1 MSEEITK
8 HEQIIRDLQ
17 AKIAKAEGRREKITA
32 ERAAVGYE
40 AHVVGSKDARA
51 KLAELNKEQVANQG
65 DLESLSGALVEA
77 TNRLTAAK
85 ADAAKAADQERAR
98 KLREV
103 LKVAG
108 ERSSKIDAALDRA
121 VAELNGLFQDLN
133 EIHSLGSEFP
143 THIQA
148 RQNVALAIKAQLT
161 KLPNIWQGEFVTGG
175 GLSYG
180 RTLVGFTENMAATL
194 ERDIARRLG
203 ETQSTREAA

>member
-1 MSEEITK
+1 MIEEITK
-8 HEQIIRDLQ
+8 HEQIVRDLQ
-17 AKIAKAEGRREKITA
+17 AKIAKAEGRREQISA
-32 ERAAVGYE
+32 ERASVGYA
-40 AHVVGSKDARA
+40 AHVDGDKAARA
-51 KLAELNKEQVANQG
+51 TLAEVNKEQVANQG
-65 DLESLSGALVEA
+65 EWESLSGALGEA
-77 TNRLTAAK
+77 TNRLNLAK
-85 ADAAKAADQERAR
+85 AEAAKAADQERAK

-108 ERSSKIDAALDRA
+108 ERSSKIDAALDQA
-121 VAELNGLFQDLN
+121 VAELNGLFRDLN

-148 RQNVALAIKAQLT
+148 RQNVALAIRAQLA

-180 RTLVGFTENMAATL
+180 RTLVGFAENMAATL

-203 ETQSTREAA
+203 ETEKKDKAA